1 MGALAQLSQS
11 RVEVEPGRNAT
22 ITITVRNT
30 GTVVDRYTFEALGA
44 ASPWVRF
51 SPDSLSLFPEASGTV
66 NVVFAPPREPT
77 VHAGPTPLGV
87 RITSSEDPEGSVV
100 EEATVDVRAFSD
112 ITLELV
118 PRVARGR
125 VIGRT
130 QLAVDNRSNCSYRAR
145 AEGTDPQM
153 ALQFR
158 FRPPV
163 VDIAP
168 GQAEFVKVAI
178 RPSSRF
184 WRGPERTRPFRLVL
198 RDDQAEA
205 DQVGVLLGTP
215 PPAGIA
221 GVESEAPGGSASGS
235 AARTGT
241 ASAVT
246 RAPAAAPPEDW
257 PAESAAAARADLP
270 ASDAVPADGADR
282 APSPHKAEISAEGSL
297 LQEPLLPRWL
307 LAAVGAVAAL
317 AVLAVILWFALFKP
331 QVKSTAQNEVNKQLA
346 ANGITPVTSSSGSK
360 TGSGGGAGSSG
371 SGGGG
376 ASSGTTLPGGG
387 SGGGAGGSTVV
398 GGTSSGSGGVGV
410 NVNGGVTANGDGT
423 RVVFTVPNGRTLEVT
438 DILVENASGATGTLT
453 LARSGTPVMSWS
465 MANFRDLD
473 YHWIT
478 PTVFTGHSQMQLVVN
493 GCAGTCTPGIYYA
506 GRLVGG

>member
-1 MGALAQLSQS
+1 
-11 RVEVEPGRNAT
+11 VEVEPGHTAT
-22 ITITVRNT
+22 VPITVRNT

-44 ASPWVRF
+44 AAPWARF

-66 NVVFAPPREPT
+66 NLILAPPREPT
-77 VHAGPTPLGV
+77 VHAGPTPVGV

-100 EEATVDVRAFSD
+100 EEGTVDVGAFSE

-125 VIGRT
+125 IIGRT
-130 QLAVDNRSNCSYRAR
+130 QLAVDNRSNCSYRAKV
-145 AEGTDPQM
+145 EGTDPQM

-158 FRPPV
+158 FRHPV

-168 GQAEFVKVAI
+168 GHAEFVKVAI

-184 WRGPERTRPFRLVL
+184 WKGPERTRPFRLVL
-198 RDDQAEA
+198 RDDQAEP
-205 DQVGVLLGTP
+205 DGVGVLVGTP
-215 PPAGIA
+215 PPPGIA
-221 GVESEAPGGSASGS
+221 GVEPTGDAGSMTVG
-235 AARTGT
+235 RTET
-241 ASAVT
+241 ASPIA
-246 RAPAAAPPEDW
+246 RAPVPARPRDRAPDD
-257 PAESAAAARADLP
+257 AAAARGDTL
-270 ASDAVPADGADR
+270 ASEAVPAEVAVR
-282 APSPHKAEISAEGSL
+282 AKSPHKEEISAEGSL

-307 LAAVGAVAAL
+307 LAAVGALLAL
-317 AVLAVILWFALFKP
+317 AVLAAILWFALFKP
-331 QVKSTAQNEVNKQLA
+331 AVKSTAQNETNKQLA
-346 ANGITPVTSSSGSK
+346 ANGITPVNSSKGSKLGSGS
-360 TGSGGGAGSSG
+360 GSGSSG

-376 ASSGTTLPGGG
+376 AGSSATTLPGGG
-387 SGGGAGGSTVV
+387 GGGAGGSTVV
-398 GGTSSGSGGVGV
+398 GGTSSGAGGVGV

-423 RVVFTVPNGRTLEVT
+423 RLVFTVPNGRTLEVT
-438 DILVENASGATGTLT
+438 DILVENAAGATGTLT

-478 PTVFTGHSQMQLVVN
+478 PTVFVARSQMQLVVN
-493 GCAGTCTPGIYYA
+493 NCAGTCTPGIYYA